1 MPMPREILDAILL
14 KWSVKSVIL
23 KFVDVTRQDIQ
34 KRNWIKSKWFTGF
47 RFNDV
52 HEAVN
57 PSSLDLKFPKVE
69 VDFEV
74 DIQLV
79 VSDKKKIY
87 FAHSD
92 EIKKNDEV
100 LKYKLRVTK
109 EIPPDVLLKCRKYN
123 ETTGLYCYRHELHAG
138 IEMS

>member
-69 VDFEV
+69 VDFGASPIRSELLREGGI
-74 DIQLV
+74 DKF
-79 VSDKKKIY
+79 VSRASNQNII
-87 FAHSD
+87 AN
-92 EIKKNDEV
+92 IKRV
-100 LKYKLRVTK
+100 LPTDRISIRFCQWTASH
-109 EIPPDVLLKCRKYN
+109 IR
-123 ETTGLYCYRHELHAG
+123 
-138 IEMS
+138 